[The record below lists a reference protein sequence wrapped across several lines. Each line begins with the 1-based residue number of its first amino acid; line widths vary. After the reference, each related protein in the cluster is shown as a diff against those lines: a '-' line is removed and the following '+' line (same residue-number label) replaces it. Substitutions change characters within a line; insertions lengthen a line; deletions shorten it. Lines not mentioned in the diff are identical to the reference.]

1 MRPSGQESEPQDGS
15 VTDTQHMPDEEHCA
29 ICHRVLWS
37 DGLPPAQDGN
47 AWICGDC
54 DQARNFETLDLGE

>member
-1 MRPSGQESEPQDGS
+1 VS
-15 VTDTQHMPDEEHCA
+15 DTQATPDVERCA
-29 ICHRVLWS
+29 ICGRVLWS
-37 DGLPPAQDGN
+37 DGLPPAQDGG